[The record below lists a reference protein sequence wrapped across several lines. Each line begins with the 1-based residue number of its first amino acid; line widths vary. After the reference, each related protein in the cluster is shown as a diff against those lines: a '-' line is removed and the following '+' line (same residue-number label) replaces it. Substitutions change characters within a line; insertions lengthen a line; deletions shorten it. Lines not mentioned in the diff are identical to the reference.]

1 MSWALDLLWEILDV
15 ILEYARRHPLETGL
29 AILAFVRLFGTT
41 VQSGSKG
48 VLFVF
53 GRVKKEL
60 EPGFHPLIPLVYAIR
75 KTPVRSITL
84 DLPKQRVT
92 TADGLVYDVQAN
104 LVYRIALPAVS
115 MVEVKDVR
123 KGIETVLPL
132 IVQDLVRSRT
142 RATLAAR
149 VGLEEEFALRAE
161 ETLKRWGV
169 TVEQVG
175 FKSIAPTKKTLRLT
189 QLALLVAERERVIED
204 YHMAGVPAEIAVALL
219 GADRHLIGHAT
230 ARYRGLRHRGF
241 VWPRPVPVPPKPAT
255 IAPSPE
261 HPESPVPVE
270 GADVPA
276 TPLITPKEPTS
287 PIRPP
292 RRSVRRGGRLRNLRQ
307 PEAASKHPTG
317 HEGGL
322 VY

>member
-1 MSWALDLLWEILDV
+1 MSWVLDLFPAIFEA
-15 ILEYARRHPLETGL
+15 ILEYARRHPVETAL

-53 GRVKKEL
+53 GRVKKEF
-60 EPGFHPLIPLVYAIR
+60 EPGFHPLIPVVYAVR

-84 DLPKQRVT
+84 DLPKQRLT

-104 LVYRIALPAVS
+104 LVYRIAQPAVS

-132 IVQDLVRSRT
+132 IVQDLLRSRT

-149 VGLEEEFALRAE
+149 VGLEEEFAARAE
-161 ETLKRWGV
+161 EALGRWGV
-169 TVEQVG
+169 TVEQAG

-189 QLALLVAERERVIED
+189 QLALLVAERERVMQD
-204 YHMAGVPAEIAVALL
+204 YLRAGVPAEVALALL

-230 ARYRGLRHRGF
+230 ARYRGLRHRAS
-241 VWPRPVPVPPKPAT
+241 VWPRPVQPLPKPA
-255 IAPSPE
+255 ADLQALE
-261 HPESPVPVE
+261 HPQPPVAVE
-270 GADVPA
+270 GADVQA
-276 TPLITPKEPTS
+276 TPLITPKEPVS
-287 PIRPP
+287 PTAPARRTL
-292 RRSVRRGGRLRNLRQ
+292 RRSGRLHALRR
-307 PEAASKHPTG
+307 PEATNRHPTG

-322 VY
+322 V